1 MTDELLGVGQLAFAG
16 IDDLVAMKSAADRPQ
31 DRLDIADLE
40 RARRAAG

>member
-1 MTDELLGVGQLAFAG
+1 MSDAEY
-16 IDDLVAMKSAADRPQ
+16 LVAMKSAADRPQ